1 MGEFSAID
9 PAAMQSMITS
19 YNKDKGDLRNS
30 VTNLKSRFDQYGID
44 SGDLTQI
51 LSICNWLDDQLTTL
65 TRHQVL
71 GAALEREHPGLTM
84 VQVPEPVVSAAQAR
98 KDGKDLAD
106 RMNKIDGTGDSA
118 KQYHEIAQQLAAHKD
133 DPDYCSAFYAA
144 INPNL
149 AQNIPT
155 FLTSTGSSTAGE
167 DLKAY
172 SQAFG
177 SACSDD
183 YPAPG
188 FDKVKKLYLTPPPKG
203 DNILAWNRGAMLQ
216 YGQFPADF
224 LAKAARA
231 NVLDSFAKD
240 HDQNFSVLN
249 QGQGLG
255 LSSNTMALYLKALG
269 TNGDATR
276 DALGHMG
283 GNGCGTDLQGNLK
296 SLIAYTNQSHDPDMT
311 DALKSAL
318 TAGSGDQVTHS
329 ADGSLHVVPTM
340 HGGFE
345 ADFAAT
351 SMSALA
357 QSHVDYKTYKDYIDT
372 TFTAYGTPPG
382 ANSDQKGAQDA
393 FLLHLAT
400 TGDAKWPPIRPAITS
415 VGKDADALKG
425 DTDFMSGFYSQG
437 GDRFEAQ
444 VAAALHAEDGTH
456 NGQVLSKDSQQI
468 LAEFGAN
475 LAAASKLEASGKIP
489 TGLTQTFT
497 NPADMWSAT
506 MLMKYGPKGDEWDH
520 SFLTAMGDAVLHWRA
535 TRDVRPSYTPGMVT
549 VAGYAPGGFVDP
561 KNAWYSELGLK
572 EDYVTMNMDSQM
584 AVARGIVDNDPS
596 LAVLSK
602 LADNA
607 TASRDLLSGKDG
619 LFAARQLVNDHWQS
633 PGLDDDESEFPAKV
647 INLATQKTPD
657 LSANKHAATAA
668 QNVFQAAIEDYH
680 TSQDASSYEKEQYPH
695 MPPKLAQALADVA
708 GLYTP
713 DLAQS
718 VNNTAPKN
726 PKWNDPRFDVSI
738 DAKTH
743 QPIVVTDANA
753 LDHLIHEIL
762 RDPKAGGAYS
772 GYTRAYITTVARTS
786 QSDPN
791 GARKLIRELG
801 NLDGHIE
808 LAKSDAPYSAAE
820 RQDAADVE
828 KQKYTWV
835 VGGVLSAVPVPLG
848 EGASTALETTVGLVQ
863 TAIAGET
870 ANKSYDFGG
879 GHAAAVASAEQA
891 KSNAEMLSLQFPII
905 QGLINAHKLPRPEDC
920 SWFHN
925 GQLDADEILRSPTS
939 FNAWKA
945 QYGITDDR
953 TYQDLFNAAK
963 DGYGESTPTREANS
977 DPYKD
982 GN

>member
-9 PAAMQSMITS
+9 PAAMQSLITS

-51 LSICNWLDDQLTTL
+51 LGICNWLDDQLPTL

-71 GAALEREHPGLTM
+71 GAALEREQPGLTM

-400 TGDAKWPPIRPAITS
+400 AGDAKWPPIRPAITS

-444 VAAALHAEDGTH
+444 LAAALHAEDGTH

-506 MLMKYGPKGDEWDH
+506 MLMKYGPKGSEWDDK
-520 SFLTAMGDAVLHWRA
+520 FLTSMGDAVLHWGA
-535 TRDVRPSYTPGMVT
+535 KPHQVMPDYHSPMLYDGVPAYLT
-549 VAGYAPGGFVDP
+549 DP
-561 KNAWYSELGLK
+561 DNAWYSELGLDVK
-572 EDYVTMNMDSQM
+572 VPPELNLDQQM
-584 AVARGIVDNDPS
+584 ANAQALADNDPR
-596 LAVLSK
+596 LAVLGK

-607 TASRDLLSGKDG
+607 TASRNLLSGNDG
-619 LFAARQLVNDHWQS
+619 SFAAHQLVNDQWQLPLS
-633 PGLDDDESEFPAKV
+633 RGDNSDMPAKV
-647 INLATQKTPD
+647 IVAATQRGTGLNATD
-657 LSANKHAATAA
+657 LAAARAA
-668 QNVFQAAIEDYH
+668 QNVFQAAVDNYKPGRDIEKDGII
-680 TSQDASSYEKEQYPH
+680 AL
-695 MPPKLAQALADVA
+695 PPKLADGLAVVAGAYAPDFADSQRNVSKTTNPGFAALLNGDGQPSINTNPTALNLLLHSFMSENPQAAGIFRAAVHADMTATTMAYHGQEGNGPNARSILNNLGKLDGNVDNVMNDLKYRPAQKLDAQANQDAMYAWIAGGVISPLIPGAGEGEALAATALKGLSVINGGGSAWLSYQFSTSHASAVESEAQQTDFTESQNLSIPVITGLISA
-708 GLYTP
+708 GVIQP
-713 DLAQS
+713 PPQS
-718 VNNTAPKN
+718 SWYHDGKFQLNDKN
-726 PKWNDPRFDVSI
+726 SNQFDTWRAKLPHSQQILI
-738 DAKTH
+738 D
-743 QPIVVTDANA
+743 
-753 LDHLIHEIL
+753 
-762 RDPKAGGAYS
+762 
-772 GYTRAYITTVARTS
+772 
-786 QSDPN
+786 
-791 GARKLIRELG
+791 
-801 NLDGHIE
+801 NLT
-808 LAKSDAPYSAAE
+808 SDAQIGYS
-820 RQDAADVE
+820 
-828 KQKYTWV
+828 
-835 VGGVLSAVPVPLG
+835 
-848 EGASTALETTVGLVQ
+848 
-863 TAIAGET
+863 
-870 ANKSYDFGG
+870 
-879 GHAAAVASAEQA
+879 QA
-891 KSNAEMLSLQFPII
+891 TGRHTPN
-905 QGLINAHKLPRPEDC
+905 
-920 SWFHN
+920 
-925 GQLDADEILRSPTS
+925 
-939 FNAWKA
+939 
-945 QYGITDDR
+945 TDD
-953 TYQDLFNAAK
+953 TDVPSSN
-963 DGYGESTPTREANS
+963 
-977 DPYKD
+977 
-982 GN
+982 

>member
-1 MGEFSAID
+1 
-9 PAAMQSMITS
+9 MITS
-19 YNKDKGDLRNS
+19 YSKDKDDLRSS
-30 VTNLKSRFDQYGID
+30 VSALKSRFDRYGIN

-51 LSICNWLDDQLTTL
+51 LGICNWLDDQLSTL

-84 VQVPEPVVSAAQAR
+84 VQVPEPVVSTAQAR

-106 RMNKIDGTGDSA
+106 RMNKIDGTGDTA
-118 KQYHEIAQQLAAHKD
+118 QQYHEIAQQLAAHKD
-133 DPDYCSAFYAA
+133 DPDYCSSFYAA
-144 INPNL
+144 LNPNL
-149 AQNIPT
+149 AQNLPT

-167 DLKAY
+167 DLQAY
-172 SQAFG
+172 SQALG
-177 SACSDD
+177 TACSDD

-188 FDKVKKLYLTPPPKG
+188 FDKVKKLYLTAPPKG
-203 DNILAWNRGAMLQ
+203 DNVLAWNRGAMLQ
-216 YGQFPADF
+216 YGQFPTDF
-224 LAKAARA
+224 LAKAARV

-240 HDQNFSVLN
+240 HDQNFSVLS
-249 QGQGLG
+249 QGKGLG
-255 LSSNTMALYLKALG
+255 LPDNTMALYLKALG
-269 TNGDATR
+269 ANGDATR

-283 GNGCGTDLQGNLK
+283 GSGCGTDLQGNLK
-296 SLIAYTNQSHDPDMT
+296 SLITYANQSHDPDMT

-318 TAGSGDQVTHS
+318 TAGSGDQVTRG

-351 SMSALA
+351 AMSSLA
-357 QSHVDYKTYKDYIDT
+357 QSHADYKTYKDYIDT

-393 FLLHLAT
+393 FLLRLAT
-400 TGDAKWPPIRPAITS
+400 AGDAKWPPIRPAITA

-425 DTDFMSGFYSQG
+425 DVDFMSGFYSQG

-444 VAAALHAEDGTH
+444 VAMTLHNEDGTH
-456 NGQVLSKDSQQI
+456 NGQVLNKDSQKI

-506 MLMKYGPKGDEWDH
+506 MLLKYGPKGREWDP
-520 SFLTAMGDAVLHWRA
+520 SFLSAMGDAVLHWRA
-535 TRDVRPSYTPGMVT
+535 TRDMRPVYVDGMKT
-549 VAGYAPGGFVDP
+549 AAGYASGGFGDP
-561 KNAWYSELGLK
+561 SNAWYSELGLR
-572 EDYVTMNMDSQM
+572 EDSFHMNTDAQF
-584 AVARGIVDNDPS
+584 AVFRGITDNDPS

-607 TASRDLLSGKDG
+607 AGSRDLLSGKDG
-619 LFAARQLVNDHWQS
+619 LFAARQLVNDHWQN
-633 PGLDDDESEFPAKV
+633 PGLDDDESAFPAKV
-647 INLATQKTPD
+647 ITLATLKTPD
-657 LSANKHAATAA
+657 LSANKQAATAA
-668 QNVFQAAIEDYH
+668 QNVFQGAMEDYYR
-680 TSQDASSYEKEQYPH
+680 SQHASGNENELYPH
-695 MPPKLAQALADVA
+695 MPPELAQALANIA
-708 GLYTP
+708 GAYTP

-718 VNNTAPKN
+718 VNNPAPKN
-726 PKWNDPRFDVSI
+726 PKWNDPRFDVTI

-743 QPIVVTDANA
+743 QPRVVTDVNA

-772 GYTRAYITTVARTS
+772 GYTRAYITTVARTA
-786 QSDPN
+786 QSDPD
-791 GARKLIRELG
+791 GAQKLLRKLG

-808 LAKSDAPYSAAE
+808 LARSDAPYSAAE

-848 EGASTALETTVGLVQ
+848 AEAPAALETTVGLVQ

-891 KSNAEMLSLQFPII
+891 KSNTEMLSLQFPII
-905 QGLINAHKLPRPEDC
+905 QGLISAHKLPRPED
-920 SWFHN
+920 SRWFHN
-925 GQLDADEILRSPTS
+925 GQLDADEILKNPTP
-939 FNAWKA
+939 FNDWKER
-945 QYGITDDR
+945 YGITDNR

-963 DGYGESTPTREANS
+963 DGYGESTPVRGANS